1 MFTPLFNFLP
11 LQALM
16 DSGQR
21 IWLCKKPLAGLD
33 LHQISRNDGLLTF
46 LMREPRGKIAG
57 GSRALYRM
65 VRRIRHWYQ
74 RTLFTFVNEL
84 HDKVSDGASAGA
96 ES

>member
-46 LMREPRGKIAG
+46 LMREPRDKVAG
-57 GSRALYRM
+57 GSRALYEWSEEYATG
-65 VRRIRHWYQ
+65 I
-74 RTLFTFVNEL
+74 NEL
-84 HDKVSDGASAGA
+84 CSRSSMNYTTRSATG
-96 ES
+96 